1 MQSLVA
7 PTTYGPVRGQQEDAV
22 HVWRGIPYAQAPTG
36 ARRFRAPEPPQPWL
50 DVREALTFGPI
61 APQLSVGLE
70 GRFNVRPG
78 TFSLPAQSEDCLT
91 LNVWAPLAPAPT
103 LRPVLVWVHGGSFIT
118 GSGSTPLYDGA
129 RFAAHGEVL
138 VVTFNYRLG
147 PLGFL
152 HLASLVPGCADNV
165 GLLDQVA
172 ALRWVRENIQAFG
185 GDPHRVTVF
194 GESAGAMSIASLLG
208 RPAAQGLFQAAIL
221 QSGAVQ
227 VQSAE
232 RAQRVVE
239 ALLRE
244 LALEDPA
251 ALLTLPLAT
260 LLHGAQQLVRSFPG
274 GLPFQPVQEEGSPTP
289 LDTVG
294 AGAMRGVPLLLG
306 TNHDEGN
313 LFVPA
318 EATGEH
324 LLRQLEALV
333 GPERAVAL
341 APYYPASRAG
351 QAALL
356 TDTVFWVP
364 ALQLAERQVPHAP
377 VWMYRFDWQT
387 PSGQP
392 IAGAFHG
399 LELGFVWDTLDT
411 PAAQLFLAGAP
422 APQSLSTA
430 MHQAWLQFAHHHDTT
445 GSESLPATGWPR
457 YTLAERATL
466 LFNSHSHVEEDP
478 YGEKRQA
485 WLGQ

>member
-7 PTTYGPVRGQQEDAV
+7 HTTSGPVQGRQEGAV
-22 HVWRGIPYAQAPTG
+22 RVWRGIPYAQAPTG
-36 ARRFRAPEPPQPWL
+36 ALRFRAPQPPLPWSE
-50 DVREALTFGPI
+50 VREAATFGPI

-78 TFSLPAQSEDCLT
+78 TMTLPTQSEDCLS
-91 LNVWAPLAPAPT
+91 LNVWAPASPGPT

-129 RFAAHGEVL
+129 RFAEHGEVL

-152 HLASLVPGCADNV
+152 HLAALVPGCDDNL
-165 GLLDQVA
+165 GLLDQLA
-172 ALRWVRENIQAFG
+172 ALRWVRENIKAFG
-185 GDPHRVTVF
+185 GDPNRVTVF

-227 VQSAE
+227 VQPAE

-244 LALEDPA
+244 LTLEDPA
-251 ALLTLPLAT
+251 ALLTLPLAE
-260 LLHGAQQLVRSFPG
+260 LLRGAQQLVRTFAG
-274 GLPFQPVQEEGSPTP
+274 GLPFQPVLEPGTPAP
-289 LDTVG
+289 LDAVA
-294 AGAMRGVPLLLG
+294 AGALRGIPLLLG
-306 TNHDEGN
+306 TNHDEGS

-318 EATGEH
+318 EATGEQ
-324 LLRQLEALV
+324 LPRQLAALV
-333 GPERAVAL
+333 GPERASAL
-341 APYYPASRAG
+341 AGYYPASRAG

-364 ALQLAERQVPHAP
+364 ALRLAESQVPHAP
-377 VWMYRFDWQT
+377 VWMYRFDWHT

-399 LELGFVWDTLDT
+399 LELGFVWNTLDT

-422 APQSLSTA
+422 APPSLSAA
-430 MHQAWLQFAHHHDTT
+430 MHEAWLQFAHHHDPT
-445 GSESLPATGWPR
+445 GGASLSDTGWPR

-466 LFNSHSHVEEDP
+466 VFNTHLQVEQDP
-478 YGEKRQA
+478 YREKRQA
-485 WLGQ
+485 WLG